1 MEIIIYLMIFVIFS
15 MKVSSEVGGGRRGRR
30 TAELF
35 IKYFVKNE
43 IELLLRVSHLLKQK
57 HFILNEKKTLA
68 EFSSSESLS
77 ANRFAISKR
86 LRGLFN
92 L

>member
-1 MEIIIYLMIFVIFS
+1 MIFVIFS

-57 HFILNEKKTLA
+57 HFILNEKKTP

>member
-15 MKVSSEVGGGRRGRR
+15 MKASSEVGGGRRGRR

-43 IELLLRVSHLLKQK
+43 IELLLRVSHLLEQ
-57 HFILNEKKTLA
+57 
-68 EFSSSESLS
+68 
-77 ANRFAISKR
+77 
-86 LRGLFN
+86 
-92 L
+92 